1 MYWGSKFEDISRTF
15 DDRNEYVNLKQN
27 RNNNDN
33 DDEMK
38 NDDECGVFKSAEY
51 AVINKLRI
59 KNHVLLVSAEIDCV
73 NKNGEYVEIKTCKW
87 KPAFNKNDRIN
98 RRSNRY
104 ETSRNSNNHSNIS
117 EGKTEDNKDNTENKQ
132 SMGGETET
140 NSNTNKRQHESI
152 TQSSND
158 NNNNNNDNSPVNS
171 SHKNSTDN
179 INAINNNNDNIP
191 ANPSDIN
198 DNNND
203 NNILSK
209 LYGYKYWYKNIMDDI
224 NRFSFGLSK
233 NNSLWNVKS
242 FQGKFTQN
250 HHRYSNQISF
260 KTSNFSI

>member
-1 MYWGSKFEDISRTF
+1 MSGVSGRTITENIPLQSETNHNGVELQEGPPF
-15 DDRNEYVNLKQN
+15 GINNGNNEESTQSL
-27 RNNNDN
+27 N
-33 DDEMK
+33 DDDME
-38 NDDECGVFKSAEY
+38 A
-51 AVINKLRI
+51 
-59 KNHVLLVSAEIDCV
+59 
-73 NKNGEYVEIKTCKW
+73 
-87 KPAFNKNDRIN
+87 
-98 RRSNRY
+98 
-104 ETSRNSNNHSNIS
+104 
-117 EGKTEDNKDNTENKQ
+117 
-132 SMGGETET
+132 
-140 NSNTNKRQHESI
+140 
-152 TQSSND
+152 